1 MNLGSLILGSPVGR
15 RTLLRLF
22 RGIAPNL
29 IDGTI
34 VEVEGVRLKLDL
46 STVPDREYAVGV
58 YDRAELDFLTKH
70 CPSEGVFVD
79 IGANLGLY
87 SVVLASRR
95 PRVRVLAFEPD
106 PRSAAKLIEN
116 VTLNGLA
123 HVIVCPYAVAE
134 KEATMD
140 LMVNAAAN
148 RGGNSLV
155 FSQAEQQGFEWK
167 IPVPTKTLWQA
178 LTENGVERVDILKA
192 DVEGYEFPIFQK
204 FFAEAPRSGWPLAV
218 VLEEFG
224 YAIGRAGGSAVELLV
239 RQGYRLV
246 DHGSQN
252 FFFIRADQ
260 NQEVS
265 DDTCAALQ
273 GDTPAAIGVS

>member
-1 MNLGSLILGSPVGR
+1 M
-15 RTLLRLF
+15 
-22 RGIAPNL
+22 

-46 STVPDREYAVGV
+46 STVPDREYAIGV
-58 YDRAELDFLTKH
+58 YDRAELDFLTEH
-70 CPSEGVFVD
+70 CPLAGVFVD

-87 SVVLASRR
+87 TVVLASRR

-106 PRSAAKLIEN
+106 PRNAAKLVEN

-123 HVIVCPYAVAE
+123 GVIVCPYAVAE

-140 LMVNAAAN
+140 LMMNAAAN

-155 FSQAEQQGFEWK
+155 FSQAEHQGFEWR

-178 LTENGVERVDILKA
+178 LMENGVERVDILKA

-204 FFAEAPRSGWPLAV
+204 YFAEAPRSGWPRAV

-224 YAIGRAGGSAVELLV
+224 HAIGRTGGSAVELFIKS
-239 RQGYRLV
+239 GYRLV
-246 DHGSQN
+246 DHSGQN
-252 FFFIRADQ
+252 FFFIWADL
-260 NQEVS
+260 NLKVA
-265 DDTCAALQ
+265 DDACAALQ
-273 GDTPAAIGVS
+273 RDSLSPTGVS